1 MYEQLHNSE
10 LLVILQKYIENQCNE
25 NELRILLHWL
35 KSPDNLSDFDIVSLA
50 VWEQLGEKHSYPNE
64 TRMVQLNHE
73 VDLLLQKIKADKF
86 SSKKQN
92 STRRN
97 FFYRIAA
104 VFLLLIGFGAGYLL
118 MQNIPSHEKDRYT
131 EIITTRGE
139 TKEYT
144 LSDGTRIIL
153 NSQSK
158 LTIPSNYNEKER
170 AVKITGEAFFDVTPN
185 QEKPFTVIGKEMQVK
200 VLGTSFNVKAY
211 EEDSSLGV
219 TVSTGKVMVS
229 VPLEDM
235 QLRIEPMEHLSVNKE
250 TGELSKVSLE
260 DNGYVKWIEGSLF
273 FEKEPLAEVLKTI
286 NRKYDQ
292 DIELQDKTYNPIISG
307 THDNKSLEAVI
318 EAICFTTGL
327 KYREEEKSIILYH

>member
-1 MYEQLHNSE
+1 
-10 LLVILQKYIENQCNE
+10 
-25 NELRILLHWL
+25 
-35 KSPDNLSDFDIVSLA
+35 
-50 VWEQLGEKHSYPNE
+50 
-64 TRMVQLNHE
+64 
-73 VDLLLQKIKADKF
+73 
-86 SSKKQN
+86 
-92 STRRN
+92 
-97 FFYRIAA
+97 
-104 VFLLLIGFGAGYLL
+104 
-118 MQNIPSHEKDRYT
+118 MQRIPSHKKIRYT
-131 EIITTRGE
+131 EITTTRGQ

-144 LSDGTRIIL
+144 LSDGTRITL

-170 AVKITGEAFFDVTPN
+170 SVKITGEAFFDVTPN
-185 QEKPFTVIGKEMQVK
+185 QEKPFTVINKEMQVK

-211 EEDSSLGV
+211 EEDSSLGI

-229 VPLEDM
+229 VPKEDM
-235 QLRIEPMEHLSVNKE
+235 QVRIEPMEHLNVNKE

-292 DIELQDKTYNPIISG
+292 NIELQDNTYNPIISG

-327 KYREEEKSIILYH
+327 KYREEGKNIILYH